1 MNFFIP
7 LHKTNINYNILN
19 FILLFLTRL
28 RNSWLLFLTY
38 HFLIAKK
45 WFYWLIPRCSC
56 FRLPLIFTRITST
69 NSWTK
74 TKCSIKKHLSA
85 QHVINLCRLGGKGGG
100 YHWPTRRKYFYC
112 MIFFWCLQEKCLNF
126 LFIKCLL
133 TVFFQHWQTALNPL
147 RKRFWVSMCVCV
159 CIQRYVLTFFNALF
173 NAEQSTILLQEA
185 RDSWNVQSTWCKKH
199 K

>member
-28 RNSWLLFLTY
+28 RNSWLLFFTY

-85 QHVINLCRLGGKGGG
+85 QHVINLCRLGGKGRG
-100 YHWPTRRKYFYC
+100 YHWPTRCKYFYC

-126 LFIKCLL
+126 FFIKCLL
-133 TVFFQHWQTALNPL
+133 TYSIFPALADSMKSIKKKVLGVHVCVRVCTALCADL
-147 RKRFWVSMCVCV
+147 FQC
-159 CIQRYVLTFFNALF
+159 TF
-173 NAEQSTILLQEA
+173 
-185 RDSWNVQSTWCKKH
+185 
-199 K
+199 

>member
-1 MNFFIP
+1 MNFLIT

-28 RNSWLLFLTY
+28 RNSWLLFFTY

-85 QHVINLCRLGGKGGG
+85 QHVINLCRLGGKGGVPLTNKVQIFLL
-100 YHWPTRRKYFYC
+100 HD
-112 MIFFWCLQEKCLNF
+112 IFFIFAGKCLNF
-126 LFIKCLL
+126 FFIKCLL
-133 TVFFQHWQTALNPL
+133 TYSIFPALVDSIKSIKKKVL
-147 RKRFWVSMCVCV
+147 GVHVCV
-159 CIQRYVLTFFNALF
+159 QRYVLTFFNALF
-173 NAEQSTILLQEA
+173 NAVQSTILLQEA
-185 RDSWNVQSTWCKKH
+185 RDSWNAQSTWCKKH